1 LGPTLHDHAD
11 LADVGAKLQAM
22 GDGMAED
29 EFERFF
35 E

>member
-1 LGPTLHDHAD
+1 